1 MLGLNSM
8 RMVLVLVLGGCVAM
22 GALACAAADETGQSA
37 TEASE
42 SSATATAG
50 DGCEGGPSC
59 GSNEQ
64 CGHASTVCSCDAA
77 FEYCTTSESPG
88 GCVETPAACSDLS
101 AEALE
106 QCLSDQ
112 WCDGAPG
119 SFVEGAFECIAIDE
133 CHGDCDLNPEG
144 CMDTGPGPMTC
155 GTAPCEGSDV
165 CVKPGDD
172 CQCDDGF
179 EYCDYVDQPEA
190 CQSIPNDRVGRGRL
204 GTGRVFGRRCAR
216 HIGAARVRCHR
227 GGIGLGRPVRR
238 ALVPAGAAASR
249 RLDGRVTARRSGD
262 EHDQF
267 RQARHT
273 ARAWLEATAD
283 HPLAGSC
290 T

>member
-1 MLGLNSM
+1 
-8 RMVLVLVLGGCVAM
+8 MVLVLALGGCVAM
-22 GALACAAADETGQSA
+22 GALACAAADETGESA

-77 FEYCTTSESPG
+77 FEYCSTSESPG

-101 AEALE
+101 AAALE

-144 CMDTGPGPMTC
+144 CMDTGPGPVTC
-155 GTAPCEGSDV
+155 GAAQCEGSDV

-172 CQCDDGF
+172 CQCDDAY

-190 CQSIPNDRVGRGRL
+190 CQAIPNDCVGLVGSEFTECL
-204 GTGRVFGRRCAR
+204 NTALCPAEFGGNVQGDVIVCPTLAEDCNGDCDLNPDSCGGGSDSSSTAGGGSTGG
-216 HIGAARVRCHR
+216 
-227 GGIGLGRPVRR
+227 
-238 ALVPAGAAASR
+238 
-249 RLDGRVTARRSGD
+249 
-262 EHDQF
+262 
-267 RQARHT
+267 
-273 ARAWLEATAD
+273 
-283 HPLAGSC
+283 
-290 T
+290 